1 MKSDLQL
8 KSDITS
14 ELAWDPAVKAS
25 AIGVAVEDG
34 VVTLT
39 GDLDSYAEQK
49 AVEKAVRRVAG
60 VRGVVLGLEVKLA
73 PGQQR
78 ADSDIAKAALAALR
92 WHASVPHER
101 LQLQVDDGWV
111 TLGGDVDWHFQLAA
125 AEQCVRPLVGV
136 RGVTSNII
144 VKPRAGAGDLS
155 GEILEALTRHAQ
167 RAGRKIEVRVQGGTV
182 TLQGTVE
189 SLSERDAAVAAA
201 EATRGVSSVVD
212 RLSIRG

>member
-1 MKSDLQL
+1 MKSDLEL

-14 ELAWDPAVKAS
+14 ELAWDPAVRA
-25 AIGVAVEDG
+25 AAVGVAVEDG

-39 GDLDSYAEQK
+39 GELDSYAEQK

-60 VRGVVLGLEVKLA
+60 VRGVVLELEVKLA
-73 PGQQR
+73 PEQQR

-101 LQLQVDDGWV
+101 LQLQVTDGWV
-111 TLGGDVDWHFQLAA
+111 TLAGDVDWHFQLAA

-136 RGVTSNII
+136 RGITNTVT
-144 VKPRAGAGDLS
+144 VKPRAGATDVS
-155 GEILEALTRHAQ
+155 SEILEALTRHAQ
-167 RAGRKIEVRVQGGTV
+167 RAGRKIDVRVQGGTV
-182 TLQGTVE
+182 TLHGTVE
-189 SLSERDAAVAAA
+189 SLVERDAAVAAA
-201 EATRGVSSVVD
+201 AATRGVSSVVD